1 MTLNYS
7 SILGRRASQSA
18 QKIICPGLSWNQER
32 YGNVLH
38 ELLRPEGKLRWLEA
52 GCGHRVL
59 PNGLELI
66 ERSAVKKARF
76 VVGTDMDWSSLR
88 VHRSIDRRVKS
99 SINSLPFADE
109 SFDLVGCN
117 MVAEHLDD
125 PGQCLAEL
133 TRVLAPNGVLLIHT
147 PNIKNYMV
155 FLNRTASWIMPRR
168 WMAWFVHS
176 AEQRR
181 EEDVFPTY
189 YRMNSSEK
197 LEQAARELGLQVEA
211 EEFLTGPRPFFSF
224 FLPLAVVQ
232 LVISRLLALPRLRKF
247 QTTILVVMRKP
258 TGREAVLPR
267 VVA

>member
-168 WMAWFVHS
+168 WVAWFVHS